1 MTAISRA
8 FNALPAVIRGPI
20 WMILGGLS
28 LILLAIVIRHLQNRY
43 HVLEMIFL
51 RSVVSLLLILPW
63 AVRQHRAEL
72 TTRRLPLHIFRNSIH
87 YLGNIGWFIGV
98 ITVSLADL
106 QALQFTVPLF
116 TIIMAAIFLRES
128 VGSHR
133 WIATA
138 LGFIGALVIIRP
150 GIIEIGIGTIAVVLS
165 AMFYAASQ
173 TSTKSL
179 SRTDTPNAILLY
191 MALIFVPISAIPVF
205 IPLSVFQTVFPPW
218 VITTFFPLITSADT
232 ILWVTPSWDDALPV
246 VLLGV
251 FGYLAHACI
260 IRSFATADASF
271 VMPFDFL
278 RLPFAALF
286 GFVLYQEIPEIWVWI
301 GATIIF
307 FATYYI
313 TWRENRLRQQR
324 SDT

>member
-1 MTAISRA
+1 MTALSKS
-8 FNALPAVIRGPI
+8 FNALPAVVRGPI

-28 LILLAIVIRHLQNRY
+28 LICLAVVIRHMMPKF

-63 AVRQHRAEL
+63 ALRQNRSEL

-87 YLGNIGWFIGV
+87 YLGNIGWFVGV
-98 ITVSLADL
+98 TLVTLADL

-116 TIIMAAIFLRES
+116 TIIMAAIFLRET
-128 VGSHR
+128 VGPHR
-133 WIATA
+133 WIATG

-150 GIIEIGIGTIAVVLS
+150 GIIEISTGTIAVVLS
-165 AMFYAASQ
+165 AVFYASSQ
-173 TSTKSL
+173 TATKSL
-179 SRTDTPNAILLY
+179 SRTDTPNAILFY
-191 MALIFVPISAIPVF
+191 MSLIFIPISAIPAAYF
-205 IPLSVFQTVFPPW
+205 
-218 VITTFFPLITSADT
+218 
-232 ILWVTPSWDDALPV
+232 WVTPGWEDAIPIA
-246 VLLGV
+246 LLGI

-286 GFVLYQEIPEIWVWI
+286 GFFLYQERPEIWVWI
-301 GATIIF
+301 GAAIIF

-313 TWRENRLRQQR
+313 TWRESRLKKQKA
-324 SDT
+324 TP

>member
-1 MTAISRA
+1 MTGISRA

-28 LILLAIVIRHLQNRY
+28 LILLAIVIRHLQTRY

-63 AVRQHRAEL
+63 ALRQQRADL
-72 TTRRLPLHIFRNSIH
+72 VTKRLPLHIFRNSVH
-87 YLGNIGWFIGV
+87 YLGNIGWFVGV
-98 ITVSLADL
+98 TLVSLADL

-116 TIIMAAIFLRES
+116 TIIMAALFLREK
-128 VGSHR
+128 VGPHR

-138 LGFIGALVIIRP
+138 LGFAGALVIIRP
-150 GIIEIGIGTIAVVLS
+150 GIIEISTGTIAVVLS
-165 AMFYAASQ
+165 AVFYASSQ
-173 TSTKSL
+173 TATKAL

-191 MALIFVPISAIPVF
+191 MSLVFVPLSAIPVF
-205 IPLSVFQTVFPPW
+205 VPLWVIQLVVPLSGAPD
-218 VITTFFPLITSADT
+218 S
-232 ILWVTPSWDDALPV
+232 ILWVTPTWDDALPV
-246 VLLGV
+246 ILLGV

-260 IRSFATADASF
+260 IRSFASADASF

-278 RLPFAALF
+278 RLPFAATF
-286 GFVLYQEIPEIWVWI
+286 GFFLYQEVPEIWVWV

-313 TWRENRLRQQR
+313 TWRESKLQKQR
-324 SDT
+324 PHT

>member
-1 MTAISRA
+1 MKAISRV
-8 FNALPAVIRGPI
+8 FNALPAVIRGPL

-28 LILLAIVIRHLQNRY
+28 LILLAIVIRHLQTRY

-51 RSVVSLLLILPW
+51 RSVVSLIIILPW
-63 AVRQHRAEL
+63 ALRQRRSDL
-72 TTRRLPLHIFRNSIH
+72 TTKRLPLHIFRNSIH
-87 YLGNIGWFIGV
+87 YLGNIGWFVGV
-98 ITVSLADL
+98 TLVSLADL

-116 TIIMAAIFLRES
+116 TIVMAAIFLREG
-128 VGSHR
+128 VGPHR

-138 LGFIGALVIIRP
+138 LGFVGALIIIRP
-150 GIIEIGIGTIAVVLS
+150 GIIEISTGTIAVVLS
-165 AMFYAASQ
+165 AIFYASSQ
-173 TSTKSL
+173 TATKAL

-205 IPLSVFQTVFPPW
+205 LPLWVIQIFVPLSGPPD
-218 VITTFFPLITSADT
+218 S
-232 ILWVTPSWDDALPV
+232 ILWVTPSWDDAIPV
-246 VLLGV
+246 LLLGV

-286 GFVLYQEIPEIWVWI
+286 GFFLYQERPEIWVWI
-301 GATIIF
+301 GAGIIF
-307 FATYYI
+307 IATYYI
-313 TWRENRLRQQR
+313 TWRENRINHRNAN
-324 SDT
+324 S